1 MGPIKVSLRDSNAPK
16 TLIVWAINVEVFSG
30 VVMAVLNVR
39 DVEDQPTFLTKYA
52 ERRINSPIH
61 VDISRIRWISSWSM
75 VQPTLK
81 CCFPRCRELREAAG
95 LSMTK
100 LAAAADV
107 SRDLVRSLE
116 NGNPHSR
123 HKVMMV
129 FNTLQKLHHGA
140 LCGADELTPHSG
152 AEDTRD

>member
-1 MGPIKVSLRDSNAPK
+1 M
-16 TLIVWAINVEVFSG
+16 
-30 VVMAVLNVR
+30 VR
-39 DVEDQPTFLTKYA
+39 
-52 ERRINSPIH
+52 
-61 VDISRIRWISSWSM
+61 SM
-75 VQPTLK
+75 VPPILK
-81 CCFPRCRELREAAG
+81 CCFPRCRELREAVG

-129 FNTLQKLHHGA
+129 FNALQKLHQGS
-140 LCGADELTPHSG
+140 LCGSDELTPLSG
-152 AEDTRD
+152 EGDTRE